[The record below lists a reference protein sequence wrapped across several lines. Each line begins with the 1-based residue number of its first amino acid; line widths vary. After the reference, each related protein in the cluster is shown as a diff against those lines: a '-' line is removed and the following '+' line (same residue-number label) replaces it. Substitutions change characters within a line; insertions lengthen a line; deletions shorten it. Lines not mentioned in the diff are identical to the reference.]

1 MVSLKIFNVG
11 NVVSLIPWK
20 PKRLKFAWRK
30 PSIADYNRFMARVFI
45 GTSGWVYGAW
55 KGRFYPPTLPDAQR
69 LGFYANRFQ
78 TTELNYSF
86 YHVPSPDTYRKW
98 LKLVPADFLFALKAN
113 RLITHLARLH
123 DVEPTWSDFVQ
134 QAQTLGPQLGPILLQ
149 LPPSFRSDHGTLGAF
164 LEMALGSLPSIRLTF
179 EFRHPSWFVEETY
192 RILTRYGAALCI
204 ADGPRFPRVERVT
217 ANFSYLRFHGR
228 TPREAPLYGDEQ
240 LVREARF
247 VERLTAEGI
256 DTYVYFNN
264 DALAHAAM
272 NAARLGELLG
282 ERRSAA

>member
-1 MVSLKIFNVG
+1 
-11 NVVSLIPWK
+11 
-20 PKRLKFAWRK
+20 
-30 PSIADYNRFMARVFI
+30 MARVFI

-86 YHVPSPDTYRKW
+86 YHVPSAATYRKW

-179 EFRHPSWFVEETY
+179 EFRHPSWFREETMTLL
-192 RILTRYGAALCI
+192 REHGAALVI
-204 ADGPRFPRVERVT
+204 GDRPEVHAFQTHELTADFTLV
-217 ANFSYLRFHGR
+217 RFHSGTRGR
-228 TPREAPLYGDEQ
+228 NGNYSAAELEEWAERLDGFAREAD
-240 LVREARF
+240 VFA
-247 VERLTAEGI
+247 
-256 DTYVYFNN
+256 YFNN
-264 DALAHAAM
+264 DWEVFAVRNALWLK
-272 NAARLGELLG
+272 NRLEQPSKVSAR
-282 ERRSAA
+282 S